1 MKKLLLLFIPLMFF
15 FGCEPDEESENNNN
29 EEQSIVGVW
38 KDGGGTLTMDTSV
51 LNFVLSV
58 ELNPLLFDYDG
69 CDNQVS
75 LNLLMQP
82 WIDDMIFDII
92 GNQGWVNY
100 SGPGELFFQD
110 YEWVD
115 DYVLTDPSN
124 NKYEYIYLD
133 ENHPFR
139 KCLVSEML
147 VFNENGTWSYMSS
160 PNDFI
165 INDWW
170 LSEGLETHIEDWAI
184 GFGATDSLLNSF
196 DDPLI
201 PIPGDVV
208 DLGFETTRSGI
219 WSIINNTLTLTCFDP
234 NGEPMNSLSYNFTVN
249 GDDLTIDLSLVGN
262 EVYISTWE
270 RQ

>member
-1 MKKLLLLFIPLMFF
+1 MNSSIKNINAIRIWDSRGNPTIETHITLNNDISGIGIAPSGASKGKKEKLERRNI
-15 FGCEPDEESENNNN
+15 
-29 EEQSIVGVW
+29 
-38 KDGGGTLTMDTSV
+38 
-51 LNFVLSV
+51 
-58 ELNPLLFDYDG
+58 
-69 CDNQVS
+69 
-75 LNLLMQP
+75 
-82 WIDDMIFDII
+82 
-92 GNQGWVNY
+92 
-100 SGPGELFFQD
+100 
-110 YEWVD
+110 
-115 DYVLTDPSN
+115 
-124 NKYEYIYLD
+124 
-133 ENHPFR
+133 
-139 KCLVSEML
+139 
-147 VFNENGTWSYMSS
+147 
-160 PNDFI
+160 NDFI

-170 LSEGLETHIEDWAI
+170 LSEGLETHIEDFI